1 MPHALLFVDDDPLFL
16 DRCKN
21 LFSDSPYTLYFAA
34 SPGQALVLLQD
45 GLEPVVAVVGQDM
58 AEMTGPQF
66 LVKLKDQQPHC
77 QFILAAG
84 QCDQSL
90 VMQAVNKSG
99 LFRFYAKDVEDA
111 GLKRGVIDGVS
122 HYLNRL
128 QSIQVAKKVVES
140 KAELEDLTLYL
151 EKRVE
156 SHTHKLQQAYDK
168 NVQLTNTL
176 KRTVRELEG
185 RDCVLRHLL
194 TIHTLED
201 TLQTILEVLNDVLS
215 IRYGIIHVVDE
226 DGVLQPSCIFP
237 KDSNDALSSSSSK
250 LVQDAFSGGQME
262 VAEEGQG
269 VQASVAVPICKG
281 DTVLGVIEVVW
292 GDTEGEKPCGEVD
305 FLENCQTIYNFA
317 IHAAIA
323 VCDHNISSDKS
334 SWSKTIDDVLL
345 DLMD

>member
-16 DRCKN
+16 DRCEN
-21 LFSDSPYTLYFAA
+21 LFSDSPYTLHFAA
-34 SPGQALVLLQD
+34 SPAQALVLLQD

-58 AEMTGPQF
+58 SEMTGPQF
-66 LVKLKDQQPHC
+66 LLQLKGHQPHC
-77 QFILAAG
+77 QFIMAAG

-90 VMQAVNKSG
+90 VVQAVNKSG
-99 LFRFYAKDVEDA
+99 LFRFYAKDVADEE
-111 GLKRGVIDGVS
+111 LKRGVIDGVS
-122 HYLNRL
+122 HYLNRQ
-128 QSIQVAKKVVES
+128 QSIQVAKKVVAS

-156 SHTHKLQQAYDK
+156 SHTRKLQHAFDE
-168 NVQLTNTL
+168 NVQLTCTL

-185 RDCVLRHLL
+185 RDRVLRHLL

-215 IRYGIIHVVDE
+215 IRYGIMHIADE
-226 DGVLQPSCIFP
+226 DGVLQPSCVFP
-237 KDSNDALSSSSSK
+237 EESRDAVSSSASK
-250 LVQDAFSGGQME
+250 LVQDAFSSGQMQA
-262 VAEEGQG
+262 AEDGQG
-269 VQASVAVPICKG
+269 AQASVAIPICKG
-281 DTVLGVIEVVW
+281 DMVLGVIEVGW
-292 GDTEGEKPCGEVD
+292 GEGSGETSCGEVD

-345 DLMD
+345 DLLD